1 MTRRGGYL
9 DCVPGSDVLLAFD
22 REEHVRLS
30 PASRL
35 RYKRFRVFA
44 RGIMNIENALY
55 PAAGTVADL
64 IAAQPSGAL
73 VMVNLLKFRL
83 KAVYPDGRPTE
94 LSGQQAYMLYG
105 APMQRIVAQGGG
117 RLVFSGQVRSL
128 VIGNVDE
135 LWDMVALME
144 YPSAAEFAR
153 IVASPEVA
161 EIGIH
166 RAAGLAGQL
175 LIATSPA
182 PPPVQ

>member
-1 MTRRGGYL
+1 
-9 DCVPGSDVLLAFD
+9 
-22 REEHVRLS
+22 
-30 PASRL
+30 
-35 RYKRFRVFA
+35 
-44 RGIMNIENALY
+44 
-55 PAAGTVADL
+55 
-64 IAAQPSGAL
+64 
-73 VMVNLLKFRL
+73 
-83 KAVYPDGRPTE
+83 
-94 LSGQQAYMLYG
+94 MLYG
-105 APMQRIVAQGGG
+105 VPMQRIVAQGGG